1 MNLNTT
7 ILLPGLAKQ
16 FSFLSSRL
24 NLSTMRI
31 LIIGSQTVPI
41 GKKLQNDNQVE
52 IIVEEY
58 ESLMNTKL
66 ALNKEDK
73 LSVKIMDFERT
84 DYQNNEFD
92 LIYSQG
98 SISNYRRKNIVK
110 EAKRILKTG
119 GYFCVGEVIKLEKS
133 VPQFVRD
140 IFESSELDPLYK
152 DEVLNYY
159 LQRNFEEIDSQ
170 NLSDTLK
177 EYYSSNISLLK
188 QQEGTFNSSEKS
200 YLKTILNKLSH
211 ESNAYLK
218 LGADKFIGFES
229 LLLKKK

>member
-1 MNLNTT
+1 MNKT
-7 ILLPGLAKQ
+7 ILLPGLEKQ
-16 FSFLSSRL
+16 FSFLSGRL
-24 NLSTMRI
+24 NLSSMRI

-41 GKKLQNDNQVE
+41 AKKLQNDNKVE

-66 ALNKEDK
+66 ELGKEDK
-73 LSVKIMDFERT
+73 FSVKIMDFERT
-84 DYQNNEFD
+84 DYKNNEFD
-92 LIYSQG
+92 VIYSQG

-110 EAKRILKTG
+110 EINRILKIG
-119 GYFCVGEVIKLEKS
+119 GYLCVGEVVKLEKS
-133 VPQFVRD
+133 VPQFVQD
-140 IFESSELDPLYK
+140 IFENSDLDPLN
-152 DEVLNYY
+152 DNELLNYY

-170 NLSDTLK
+170 DLSNSLK
-177 EYYSSNISLLK
+177 EYYTQNIRLLK
-188 QQEGTFNSSEKS
+188 QQEGSFSSSEKS

-218 LGADKFIGFES
+218 LGADRFIGFES